1 MQGLWGTFAKSA
13 EPSSEISLSQTET
26 DVATDTRRSRVTSA
40 GTSWSMIPTHPQPSQ
55 RLASSYA
62 AHAVRRR
69 GGGRGGHRMQRGPAG
84 AGRAG
89 GTLQAPSALYAPPP
103 RANPDP
109 GRTCES
115 LAPLSKG
122 FARGGGTGGAIVAV
136 ERGGE
141 VAAPHGTQRRFS
153 GEGQLH
159 CSDHLQG
166 SLCGLR
172 VLKQARRAT
181 RCARRVHAAVPFGC
195 RAVHTLP

>member
-1 MQGLWGTFAKSA
+1 
-13 EPSSEISLSQTET
+13 
-26 DVATDTRRSRVTSA
+26 
-40 GTSWSMIPTHPQPSQ
+40 
-55 RLASSYA
+55 
-62 AHAVRRR
+62 
-69 GGGRGGHRMQRGPAG
+69 MQRGPAG

-103 RANPDP
+103 RANPDS

-141 VAAPHGTQRRFS
+141 GAAPHGTQRRFS

-159 CSDHLQG
+159 CSDHLPG

-181 RCARRVHAAVPFGC
+181 RCARRVHAAVSRPGVRVQGC
-195 RAVHTLP
+195 AHLALTAAIIADINHLRTEYLSV